1 MILVMSL
8 SPVVKDDDSRLCSC
22 DTLMED
28 GVEVTAAGDD
38 GFSWTASS
46 LSAVGL
52 ESRELRRRPVVVV
65 VTYSANSWPSVSESE
80 RDTSSCDQ

>member
-1 MILVMSL
+1 MSL
-8 SPVVKDDDSRLCSC
+8 SPPPPPVVKDDDSRLCSC
-22 DTLMED
+22 DTLMDDEVAA
-28 GVEVTAAGDD
+28 GVEVT

-52 ESRELRRRPVVVV
+52 ESRELRRRPAVVV

-80 RDTSSCDQ
+80 RDTSSWDQ

>member
-1 MILVMSL
+1 MSL
-8 SPVVKDDDSRLCSC
+8 SPVVKDDDSLLCSC
-22 DTLMED
+22 DTLMD
-28 GVEVTAAGDD
+28 DVVAGVEVAAGDD

-52 ESRELRRRPVVVV
+52 ESRELKRRPPVVV

-80 RDTSSCDQ
+80 RDTSSWDQ